1 VSKFNSKPQSGGTIG
16 EGAGELGTGDGT
28 SLGTGVGGGVGWEV
42 GSRVGT
48 GVGGGVGLGVGLGV
62 GGGVGSGVGLGV
74 GGGVGS
80 GVGLGDGSSVMVKPA
95 EDGWGEG
102 IMVGEQIGGEPS
114 GASPNIGLSGRHS
127 KAQHSGHPMPVGA
140 GNILQSV
147 LLTRGSVQLNG
158 REASS

>member
-80 GVGLGDGSSVMVKPA
+80 GVGLGDGSSVMVTLA